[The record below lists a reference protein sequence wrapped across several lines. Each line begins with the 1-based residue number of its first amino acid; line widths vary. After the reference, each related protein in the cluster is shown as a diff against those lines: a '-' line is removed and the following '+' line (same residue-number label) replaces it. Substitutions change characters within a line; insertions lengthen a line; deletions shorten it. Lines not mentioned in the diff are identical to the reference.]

1 MAQGAI
7 HNIADRL
14 TDPEGWSSIR
24 LTVTE
29 AVTLS
34 LCALVIG
41 MILGGLGL

>member
-1 MAQGAI
+1 MTTFHQTLSA
-7 HNIADRL
+7 L

-29 AVTLS
+29 TVTLS

-41 MILGGLGL
+41 MILGGLGV